1 MHAAMCVAKLSCRFL
16 EPVSENTEAMLNSG
30 TGMSYGFNAFESAPP
45 SRYEIVD
52 DHYILFR
59 MQDPLDLVLQPVFLR
74 ERPNINERCP

>member
-1 MHAAMCVAKLSCRFL
+1 MQAAMCVTKLSCRFL
-16 EPVSENTEAMLNSG
+16 EPVSENAEAMFNSG
-30 TGMSYGFNAFESAPP
+30 TGMSYGFNAFESAPS

-74 ERPNINERCP
+74 VRPNINKRCL